1 MRLFFISFLVFMMC
15 VLPQAARA
23 QTDFDCLALKPFE
36 TRINITYE
44 TVDPV
49 YDLSLG
55 IDEMD
60 NEHADERQDRW
71 LRKNG
76 LETLWTADDLV
87 TQGLASGAWGMFM
100 DFKLRSRNVDRL
112 GAYHCAFF
120 QEINL
125 AVFYRTIIFIAKE
138 FPQESCKF
146 SVIHK
151 HELDHHTTN
160 QDVVGSYVIKLE
172 EDVRKMIP
180 YMEQRPAGSH
190 RIEERFEDMKQG
202 LSDAVRVYLKEAMT
216 KEIEERNAIIDSPE
230 NYDEVDRLMHLCDVR
245 DEYYRKKALID
256 AHKEKQRQEQRGV
269 NE

>member
-15 VLPQAARA
+15 ILPQAAQA
-23 QTDFDCLALKPFE
+23 QIDFDCSAIKPYQ

-49 YDLSLG
+49 YDLSLSME
-55 IDEMD
+55 EMD
-60 NEHADERQDRW
+60 DEKADERQKHW

-87 TQGLASGAWGMFM
+87 TQGLASGAWGMSTSY
-100 DFKLRSRNVDRL
+100 KLRSKNVDRM

-125 AVFYRTIIFIAKE
+125 SVFYRTIIYIAKE

-146 SVIHK
+146 NVIHK
-151 HELDHHTTN
+151 HELEHHATN
-160 QDVVGSYVIKLE
+160 QNVVNSYVIKLE
-172 EDVRKMIP
+172 EDIRKMIP
-180 YMEQRPAGSH
+180 YMERRPAGSH
-190 RIEERFEDMKQG
+190 RIQERFEDMKLG
-202 LSDAVRVYLKEAMT
+202 LSDAVKVYLKEAMT
-216 KEIEERNAIIDSPE
+216 KEIKERNAIIDSPE
-230 NYDEVDRLMHLCDVR
+230 NYDEVDRLKHLCDVR

-256 AHKEKQRQEQRGV
+256 AHKKKQRQAQQDV